1 MILTIL
7 YNLDKAQ
14 IEAGSIQVH
23 TPNDNDGGI
32 EGSQG
37 HQRAA
42 CGRSNNVRPNKGKY
56 ISRPS
61 NIVYTISQG
70 FRKR

>member
-14 IEAGSIQVH
+14 IEAGSIRVH
-23 TPNDNDGGI
+23 TPNDNHGEI

-42 CGRSNNVRPNKGKY
+42 CGRSNNARPNKGKY

-61 NIVYTISQG
+61 SIIHTISRG
-70 FRKR
+70 FRKC